1 MRAVRLAVA
10 LLILSPIFMLAISE
24 SSLAPRLSAQV
35 TAQPGPAPLT
45 APAAPGQPQSF
56 ATIGALPALAPAP
69 GTRKAAAP
77 AAQPTLRAF
86 RCTCSAPGN
95 FTQWA
100 GVVSAPSYLLASQAA
115 SGQCA
120 NFNLN
125 SNAPSPYMPP
135 AVNPLTAR
143 PQLAT
148 SVFNRNPIVAPP
160 GSTQPIRVFKGQVA
174 GECAH
179 CACN

>member
-1 MRAVRLAVA
+1 MRAVRLAVL
-10 LLILSPIFMLAISE
+10 LLIVSPILMLAISE

-45 APAAPGQPQSF
+45 APVAPGQPQSF
-56 ATIGALPALAPAP
+56 ATIGALPSLAPAP
-69 GTRKAAAP
+69 AAHTAVP
-77 AAQPTLRAF
+77 AALPTLRAF

-100 GVVSAPSYLLASQAA
+100 GVVSAPSYILASQAA

-125 SNAPSPYMPP
+125 SNAPSPYIP
-135 AVNPLTAR
+135 APVNPLNA
-143 PQLAT
+143 
-148 SVFNRNPIVAPP
+148 
-160 GSTQPIRVFKGQVA
+160 
-174 GECAH
+174 
-179 CACN
+179 